1 MIIQK
6 SQIFQIPTID

>member
-6 SQIFQIPTID
+6 SRIQIYT